1 LIYCRSVP
9 LHLLHDQWI
18 PSSYLSYSPLN
29 KCMSNRWSHISL
41 LNQWSAWSIRT
52 VYIRLGFNIP
62 TFEPPS
68 NAGPL
73 PPMASRSTRWRGRIW
88 KRSRHQRL
96 LAPTKVHDGAVL
108 PSHRGPWTCSAAVLW
123 RRLSIIGMSATKNN
137 VPLARWKK
145 SPTIGG
151 AGQVPYFAS
160 EALSR

>member
-108 PSHRGPWTCSAAVLW
+108 PGHRGHALRPSCGVVSGSLESPPQRTAL
-123 RRLSIIGMSATKNN
+123 LS
-137 VPLARWKK
+137 P
-145 SPTIGG
+145 

-160 EALSR
+160 EQVTKRSC